1 MGNTFK
7 MQNSCGIAYVH
18 THTHSLTHTV
28 YLHTHTKQQPR
39 ACQRWRRIV
48 QSQTRTF
55 PGGFEA
61 VIDVYP
67 LDVVG
72 ERGVWQ

>member
-1 MGNTFK
+1 MPTLEADLR
-7 MQNSCGIAYVH
+7 S
-18 THTHSLTHTV
+18 
-28 YLHTHTKQQPR
+28 QQL
-39 ACQRWRRIV
+39 ID
-48 QSQTRTF
+48 TF
-55 PGGFEA
+55 PGGLEA